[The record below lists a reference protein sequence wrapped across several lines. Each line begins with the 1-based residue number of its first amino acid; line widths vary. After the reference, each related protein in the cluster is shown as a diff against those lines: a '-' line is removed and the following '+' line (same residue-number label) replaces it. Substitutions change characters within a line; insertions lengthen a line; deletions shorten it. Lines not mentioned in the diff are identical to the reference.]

1 MRPPRYLLIPLLFVL
16 IAMRPLPLGAAVG
29 TPRSPILPGDDR
41 TIARASAWLQAAE
54 SSGSS
59 HDEFFKWLN
68 FLIMIGALAYFLRRP
83 LSDFFADRLDAIH
96 QALSQGRRA
105 VEVSEAKLGEIEGKL
120 SNVQQ
125 EIAAF
130 RADSEREMQAE
141 RERLKQSAQLE
152 AQRILDF
159 AQVQIEAA
167 TRLAKAELKKYAARQ
182 ALELAEV
189 LVRQRLDDPARQRLV
204 GNFVAG
210 LGKAELKN

>member
-1 MRPPRYLLIPLLFVL
+1 VRPPRYLLIPLLFVL
-16 IAMRPLPLGAAVG
+16 IAVRPVPLGAAVG
-29 TPRSPILPGDDR
+29 TPCSAILPGDDR
-41 TIARASAWLQAAE
+41 TIARASAWLQTAE

-105 VEVSEAKLGEIEGKL
+105 VEVSEAKLGEIEAKL
-120 SNVQQ
+120 ANIQQ

-130 RADSEREMQAE
+130 RVDSEREMQAE
-141 RERLKQSAQLE
+141 RERLKQSAELE

-167 TRLAKAELKKYAARQ
+167 TRLAKVELKKYAARQ

-210 LGKAELKN
+210 LGKQS